1 MTRDPALETFS
12 GRLPLF
18 PLPNAVMF
26 PGTRHP
32 LHVFEPRYR
41 QMVQDVATGER
52 LIGVVLLKEGWEE
65 TYFESPEVFS
75 VACMGKLEKVDR
87 LPDGRFNI
95 RLLGLS
101 RVRLGREVKNNPY
114 RICEAQLLPDSLT
127 PISAARLHEHLGET
141 LRIFDSLL
149 RTLAEFPGEVLLSRK
164 HSNPGQLLDLL
175 AANLPLLGPYQKQSL
190 LEQVDVAERARI
202 LVDLLRDV
210 QTDVRAQKIMRSVRL
225 FPKPSQ
231 N

>member
-1 MTRDPALETFS
+1 MKRDPALETFS

-41 QMVQDVATGER
+41 QMVQDVVAGEK
-52 LIGVVLLKEGWEE
+52 LMGVVLLKEGWERN
-65 TYFESPEVFS
+65 YFESPEVYQ
-75 VACMGKLEKVDR
+75 VACLCKLERVER

-95 RLLGLS
+95 RLQGLS
-101 RVRLGREVKNNPY
+101 RVRLGREVKSSPY
-114 RICEAQLLPDSLT
+114 RVCEVQLLQDSLSPVST
-127 PISAARLHEHLGET
+127 PSLQEALGET
-141 LRIFDSLL
+141 LQIFDKLL
-149 RTLAEFPGEVLLSRK
+149 RELAEFPGEVLLSKR
-164 HSNPGQLLDLL
+164 HSDPGQLLDLL
-175 AANLPLLGPYQKQSL
+175 AAHLPLLQPVQKQSL
-190 LEQVDVAERARI
+190 LERVDVAERARV
-202 LVDLLRDV
+202 LVGLLREV
-210 QTDVRAQKIMRSVRL
+210 QTDARAQQKMRLRL

>member
-1 MTRDPALETFS
+1 MKDLETFS

-41 QMVQDVATGER
+41 TMVQDVVAGEK
-52 LIGVVLLKEGWEE
+52 LIGVVLLKDGWEKN
-65 TYFESPEVFS
+65 YFESPAIYQ
-75 VACMGKLEKVDR
+75 VACLCQLEKVER

-95 RLLGLS
+95 RLQGLS
-101 RVRLGREVKNNPY
+101 RVRLGREVKSSPY
-114 RICEAQLLPDSLT
+114 RVCEVQLLQDSLS
-127 PISAARLHEHLGET
+127 PISAQSLQKHLGET
-141 LRIFDSLL
+141 LQIFDKLL
-149 RTLAEFPGEVLLSRK
+149 RELAEFPGEVLLSRK

-175 AANLPLLGPYQKQSL
+175 ASHLPLLAPAQKQSL
-190 LEQVDVAERARI
+190 LERVDVAERARE
-202 LVDLLRDV
+202 LVGLLREV
-210 QTDVRAQKIMRSVRL
+210 QTDVRAQQKMRLRL

>member
-1 MTRDPALETFS
+1 MARDPALDTFS
-12 GRLPLF
+12 GQLPLF

-41 QMVQDVATGER
+41 QMVQDVMAGEK
-52 LIGVVLLKEGWEE
+52 LIGVVLLKEGWEKN
-65 TYFESPEVFS
+65 YFESPAIYQ
-75 VACMGKLEKVDR
+75 VACLCKLERVER

-95 RLLGLS
+95 RLQGLS
-101 RVRLGREVKNNPY
+101 RVRLGREIKSTPY
-114 RICEAQLLPDSLT
+114 RVCEVTLLEDSLS
-127 PISAARLHEHLGET
+127 PVNAGALREHLGET
-141 LRIFDSLL
+141 LRIFDKLL
-149 RTLAEFPGEVLLSRK
+149 REMAEFPGEVLLSRK

-175 AANLPLLGPYQKQSL
+175 AAHLPLLAPTQKQGL
-190 LEQVDVAERARI
+190 LERVDVAERARE
-202 LVDLLRDV
+202 LVNLLRDV
-210 QTDVRAQKIMRSVRL
+210 QTDARAQQKMKLRL